1 MEQVAKPILL
11 KNAKYYTPEGIKGG
25 HILLNGGKIAHIFD
39 EFDAKE
45 DFSENFAEEKIA
57 DSALQ
62 VYDVSGRMV
71 LPGAIDTHVH
81 VREPGNPEKEDF
93 LTGTAAAVAGGVT
106 TICQMP
112 NVNPAPHNAAT
123 LANCMQLARQKALC
137 NVVFYAAAGAD
148 NTADFA
154 DMLDMG
160 AVGLKTFLQP
170 GKPGEPQ
177 YITVG
182 QDDGDEELCRVLS
195 AAATLGA
202 RCYFHCE
209 DYRLIGKLEAEAH
222 KEGLENFAFHYK
234 TRPDEAELLAVL
246 RVLAAAK
253 KCGTKVGL
261 VHVSTAAVADLVA
274 LMRGCDDSVDVTV
287 EVCFHHLFFD
297 ESQIDKFGPYAKCNP
312 PLRSVENVQGLW
324 QYVLNGT
331 VDYIGSDHAP
341 HTPEQK
347 KAGIDA
353 IWQAP
358 SGIAHIEL
366 MLPLM
371 LTAVNDGYLT
381 LERMAELCC
390 VNGYRAMGLYP
401 QKGLVAEGADAD
413 LIVVDMSR
421 EWRFDSAKMQTK
433 ARKTCRLFD
442 GLAMKG
448 AVEATI
454 VGGKIVYADGVV
466 DYTKQACYFER

>member
-1 MEQVAKPILL
+1 MGESVIRPMLL
-11 KNAKYYTPEGIKGG
+11 KNAEYYTEDGILSG
-25 HILLNGGKIAHIFD
+25 HILLEDGKIARIYN
-39 EFDAKE
+39 KE
-45 DFSENFAEEKIA
+45 EKFAEEA
-57 DSALQ
+57 VAENGWQ
-62 VYDVSGRMV
+62 VYDVAGKVV
-71 LPGAIDTHVH
+71 LPGAIDTHMH
-81 VREPGNPEKEDF
+81 IREPGNPEKEDF

-112 NVNPAPHNAAT
+112 NVNPVPHDAAT
-123 LANCMQLARQKALC
+123 LAEGMRLAKEKALC

-148 NTADFA
+148 NTENFA
-154 DMLDMG
+154 EMMDLG
-160 AVGLKTFLQP
+160 AIGLKTFLQP
-170 GKPGEPQ
+170 GKAGEPQ
-177 YITVG
+177 YITVA
-182 QDDGDEELCRVLS
+182 QDDGDEELCRVLK
-195 AAATLGA
+195 AAAKVGA

-209 DYRLIGKLEAEAH
+209 DYKLIGKLEEEAH

-246 RVLAAAK
+246 RVLTAAK
-253 KCGTKVGL
+253 KCGAKVGI

-274 LMRGCDDSVDVTV
+274 LMRTCEDSVDVTM

-331 VDYIGSDHAP
+331 VDYIGTDHAP
-341 HTPEQK
+341 HLPEQK

-366 MLPLM
+366 MLPLL
-371 LTAVNDGYLT
+371 LTAVNDGHLP
-381 LERMAELCC
+381 LERMAELVC
-390 VNGYRAMGLYP
+390 VNGYKAMGLYP
-401 QKGLVAEGADAD
+401 RKGRVAEGADAD
-413 LIVVDMSR
+413 LMVVDMAR
-421 EWRFDSAKMQTK
+421 EWKFDAAKMQTK
-433 ARKTCRLFD
+433 ARQTCRMFN

-454 VGGKIVYADGVV
+454 VGGRVVYADGVV
-466 DYTKQACYFER
+466 DYSCGR